1 MIQVAQEEGHIIGP
15 FGTVKSV
22 DRVFVDGR
30 PADFTYRDGQLF
42 IHETGWREPWST
54 ADMRAMERGLNS
66 PPRKARGLR
75 IHARRVKAAKRR
87 G

>member
-1 MIQVAQEEGHIIGP
+1 MAIPAAAVTAAFDRMSVRLKAMVRE
-15 FGTVKSV
+15 FGT
-22 DRVFVDGR
+22 
-30 PADFTYRDGQLF
+30 
-42 IHETGWREPWST
+42 
-54 ADMRAMERGLNS
+54 